1 MFIVCPLLQHLITI
15 TDVKHSLLQP
25 PPLPSN
31 FVHRQ
36 KLLNAII
43 AKLCG
48 SAKNKDVNENVFAVA
63 GVGGFGKSTIV
74 TALCHDP
81 QIQKKFTSGVLFIEL
96 GPQATDPIIKLNEIY
111 FDLVGKHVSKVKIE
125 IQKLTKSNLC
135 NLLVIIDDIW
145 CIDDAKPIIQAFS
158 NCHIVFTTR
167 NNYIA
172 ESLTTTDHENILE
185 VGPMT
190 LDTAVAMLT
199 DKILDLSM
207 ISNEDVELL
216 KELTQDAHTWP
227 LLLCL
232 IRGQLSHQLKLNVQ
246 VHKAVK
252 NIQEKL
258 HDRGLTA
265 FDKKDVESLSKI
277 RNQSVSIC
285 IEATLELLPK
295 DFLDKYISLILF
307 TGIGGYF
314 SKEALQ
320 SLWNTSDA
328 MAKTIVNSLSVYGLV
343 SFKNI
348 PMSYYLR
355 NQVVVVYTHSV
366 ISQYMFDH
374 IRSDQVAT
382 LSPFGTLYTNNAVGE
397 KLVSLFK
404 TSYGVQDLSALTPKE
419 YLTYT
424 IHQTEYVFIPFHL
437 KRITAHI
444 LHDPHA
450 ILLML
455 QRIQTVISASVSHI
469 KIITQFSEQFVALD
483 RRCKRALKDAQVINR
498 NINLKVQRFLFA
510 KDYAKLE
517 KTLEEHCRTFIGS
530 FAEDCIEL
538 INQVMQMCEDS
549 LSEDFEFVHQMLKIM
564 TPQHHFITMEKLPIL
579 KLYVGLHKEIDNA
592 LQIGSTELYK
602 MYTYTAYDEFNKR
615 LKAVSSLYQSK
626 LQEIAPKVL
635 SGSLAMFKK

>member
-1 MFIVCPLLQHLITI
+1 MFIVYPLLQYLITI

-31 FVHRQ
+31 FVRRQ
-36 KLLNAII
+36 KLLNTII

-96 GPQATDPIIKLNEIY
+96 GPQATNPIIKLNEIY
-111 FDLVGKHVSKVKIE
+111 FDLVGKNVSNVKIE

-145 CIDDAKPIIQAFS
+145 YIDDAKPIMQAFS

-167 NNYIA
+167 SNYIA
-172 ESLTTTDHENILE
+172 KSLTTTDHENILE

-190 LDTAVAMLT
+190 LDIAVAMLT
-199 DKILDLSM
+199 DKILDLT
-207 ISNEDVELL
+207 IILNEDVELL
-216 KELTQDAHTWP
+216 KELAQDAHMWP

-252 NIQEKL
+252 NIQDKL
-258 HDRGLTA
+258 HGRGLTA
-265 FDKKDVESLSKI
+265 FDKKDVESFNKI
-277 RNQSVSIC
+277 RSQSVSIC
-285 IEATLELLPK
+285 IETTLELLPK
-295 DFLDKYISLILF
+295 NFVDKYITLILF

-320 SLWNTSDA
+320 SLWNTSDSI
-328 MAKTIVNSLSVYGLV
+328 AKTIVSSLSVYGLV

-348 PMSYYLR
+348 PMSHYLR

-366 ISQYMFDH
+366 ISQYVFDH

-382 LSPFGTLYTNNAVGE
+382 LSPFGLLFTNNAIGE

-404 TSYGVQDLSALTPKE
+404 TSYGVQDLSQLTFKE
-419 YLTYT
+419 YLIYT
-424 IHQTEYVFIPFHL
+424 MHQTEYVFIPFHL
-437 KRITAHI
+437 KRTTAHI
-444 LHDPHA
+444 LHDPHV

-455 QRIQTVISASVSHI
+455 QRLQTVISASVSHI

-483 RRCKRALKDAQVINR
+483 CRCKQALKDAQVLSR
-498 NINLKVQRFLFA
+498 NINLKVQYFLFER
-510 KDYAKLE
+510 KYVELE
-517 KTLEEHCRTFIGS
+517 KTLEEHCRISIGS
-530 FAEDCIEL
+530 IAQDCIRL

-549 LSEDFEFVHQMLKIM
+549 LLENFEFVHQMLETM
-564 TPQHHFITMEKLPIL
+564 TPHHHFITMEKLPIL
-579 KLYVGLHKEIDNA
+579 KLYVSLHKEIDNS
-592 LQIGSTELYK
+592 LKKGSTEISK
-602 MYTYTAYDEFNKR
+602 MYNYTAYGEFNEK
-615 LKAVSSLYQSK
+615 LKAVSYHYENK
-626 LQEIAPKVL
+626 LQEIAPNVL
-635 SGSLAMFKK
+635 SGSLAMYKK